1 MLFVVGTPIGNLE
14 DMSDRGIR
22 ILNEVDAIGAEDTR
36 HTRKLLSYFDIKKP
50 TFSFHQHNERHK
62 TEVIIDRLKNGEN
75 IAIVSDAGMPLIS
88 DAGQILVK
96 RLQEE
101 QLEYTCVPGP
111 SAVETALVLSGLP
124 TDRYTFFGF
133 VPRDNKDRGKLWE
146 DLTHC
151 TCTAVL
157 FESPR
162 RLCDTLKDMQQNLTG
177 RQVVVAREMTK
188 LHEER
193 ISGSPL
199 DIIMHFEQGDGVKGE
214 CVILVEPAEESPEQH
229 QLSTAIAL
237 VGKVQSLGDVSR
249 SNAAKIVA
257 ELTGIPRRTLYRE
270 SLEDE

>member
-1 MLFVVGTPIGNLE
+1 MLFIVGTPIGNLE
-14 DMSDRGIR
+14 DMSDRGLR
-22 ILNEVDAIGAEDTR
+22 ILQEVDAIGAEDTR
-36 HTRKLLSYFDIKKP
+36 HTRKLLSYFDIKKS
-50 TFSFHQHNERHK
+50 TFSFHQHNERQK
-62 TEVIIDRLKNGEN
+62 TEVIINRLRNGEN

-101 QLEYTCVPGP
+101 QLDYTCVPGP

-124 TDRYTFFGF
+124 TDRYMFFGF
-133 VPRDNKDRGKLWE
+133 IPRDNKDRGKLWD

-162 RLCDTLKDMQQNLTG
+162 RLIATLTDMQQRLPA
-177 RQVVVAREMTK
+177 RQVVVARELTK
-188 LHEER
+188 MHEER
-193 ISGSPL
+193 ITGSPL
-199 DIIMHFEQGDGVKGE
+199 DIIRHFEEAEGVKGE
-214 CVILVEPAEESPEQH
+214 CVILVEPAEESAEQH
-229 QLSTAIAL
+229 HLATAIAL
-237 VGKVQSLGDVSR
+237 VGKVQSLGNVSR
-249 SNAAKIVA
+249 STAAKIVA